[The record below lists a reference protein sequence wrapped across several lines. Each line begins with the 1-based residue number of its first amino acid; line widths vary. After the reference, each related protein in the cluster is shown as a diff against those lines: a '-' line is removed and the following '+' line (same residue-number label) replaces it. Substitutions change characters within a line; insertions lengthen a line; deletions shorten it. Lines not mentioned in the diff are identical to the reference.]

1 MYRITKRW
9 VISPSVCLFLK
20 NLFCKKNILFHFP
33 ATTSSISPVTTSI
46 VPPTPPTPQPT
57 TVIHP
62 ALALMQIQMLG
73 QLASLSNQQRIFQQ
87 NNEQQQNCLKF
98 LRQENSAF
106 SINRNETTKSS
117 SFSLIQPKEE
127 ENFILR

>member
-1 MYRITKRW
+1 MGYLSFHLSPLKIFSITKKY
-9 VISPSVCLFLK
+9 SLF
-20 NLFCKKNILFHFP
+20 FP
-33 ATTSSISPVTTSI
+33 ATTSSISPVTTAI
-46 VPPTPPTPQPT
+46 VVPPTPPTPQPTT

-87 NNEQQQNCLKF
+87 NNEQQQQQNCFKF

-127 ENFILR
+127 EIFILR